1 MRHVHFRIA
10 GDLRNVHILIMDT
23 PLAILQFTVELA
35 HLHSMIGDI
44 PKSPFSEKALMAG
57 EDNMAQILST

>member
-1 MRHVHFRIA
+1 
-10 GDLRNVHILIMDT
+10 VHILIMDT